1 MSASDEATTHDAAG
15 VRRATAAASDPA
27 RAGAPGL
34 ERALRHLADV
44 VASVP
49 DGLETEGADAL
60 RATRDR
66 LVRDV
71 AATAGRTRDPDAPL
85 LVVLGGVT
93 GAGKS
98 TVTNTLVGRSVVRT
112 GVIRPTTATPT
123 LVVHPTGARW
133 FRDERVLPGLPRV
146 DDAAGRVAGEV
157 LVVVEDPA
165 IPEGLALVD
174 APDVDS
180 VSEANRELADRLLD
194 AADVWVWFTTA
205 GKYADEESMRYVR
218 RAADR
223 HTSMII
229 ALTQVRAADRLEVV
243 TDLRGKLADAGAED
257 APIAV
262 VPWAEVRDGRLPDD
276 AVAEL
281 SATVLPLSSP
291 AGRREHRQRTLD
303 GALDRLPAEVAP
315 LVDGLRDQLEQARQ
329 LTAEAASAYGKAT
342 RDFGAAIE
350 EGLPLQQEVLSRWN
364 RFVGGSR
371 LLRLAEEA
379 SGQARTWLRSLLEA
393 TADSKE
399 ERLER
404 EVKAEVADTVGD
416 VGVRLGDLA
425 AADLAEAW
433 WRRRAG
439 RRLLA
444 EQPGLGRASED
455 LRPRIEAGVRD
466 WQDHVV
472 DLVATAG
479 AERRVRAR
487 WVSTLVN
494 AAATGAIVVA
504 LASTGGLTGAE
515 AGIATAAG
523 AANQTL
529 LTKLL
534 GAQNLRWLVNEA
546 RADLTSR
553 FEAVAADERQRATR
567 AVAEATPEPEL
578 VERLEAAVGAV
589 ADARR

>member
-1 MSASDEATTHDAAG
+1 MDASSAPGSDAPDAARVG
-15 VRRATAAASDPA
+15 LPAALTELS
-27 RAGAPGL
+27 GT
-34 ERALRHLADV
+34 LAEL
-44 VASVP
+44 P
-49 DGLETEGADAL
+49 DGLDTRDAPAA
-60 RATRDR
+60 RAQRDR

-71 AATAGRTRDPDAPL
+71 AASAARARDLDAPL

-98 TVTNTLVGRSVVRT
+98 TVTNSLVGRSVVRT

-123 LVVHPTGARW
+123 LVVHPDDTGW
-133 FRDERVLPGLPRV
+133 FRGDRVLPGLPRV
-146 DDAAGRVAGEV
+146 ADATGRVGGEV
-157 LVVVEDPA
+157 LVVVEDAA
-165 IPEGLALVD
+165 IPSGLALVD

-218 RAADR
+218 RAAER
-223 HTSMII
+223 HTSMIV
-229 ALTQVRAADRLEVV
+229 ALTQVHAPDREEVV
-243 TDLRGKLADAGAED
+243 VDLRAKLADAGAAD
-257 APIAV
+257 APIVV
-262 VPWAEVRDGRLPDD
+262 VPWTEVTDGRLPDP
-276 AVAEL
+276 ALAEL
-281 SATVLPLSSP
+281 SAAILPLATP
-291 AGRREHRQRTLD
+291 AGRRDHRRRTLE
-303 GALDRLPAEVAP
+303 GALDRLPEDVGELLAW
-315 LVDGLRDQLEQARQ
+315 LDGQLEEARL
-329 LTAEAASAYGKAT
+329 LTADAATAYAKAT
-342 RDFGAAIE
+342 RDFAASIE

-364 RFVGGSR
+364 RFVGGNR
-371 LLRLAEEA
+371 ILRLAEEA

-393 TADSKE
+393 TADSRE

-404 EVKAEVADTVGD
+404 EVKLEVADTVGD
-416 VGVRLGDLA
+416 VAVRLGDLA

-433 WRRRAG
+433 RRRPSG
-439 RRLLA
+439 RRILA
-444 EQPGLGRASED
+444 DNPTLERASPD
-455 LRPRIEAGVRD
+455 LRERTEAAVAA

-472 DLVATAG
+472 ELVATTG
-479 AERRVRAR
+479 SERRTRAR

-534 GAQNLRWLVNEA
+534 GAQNLRWLINAA
-546 RADLTSR
+546 REDLTAR
-553 FEAVAADERQRATR
+553 FDRLAAAERQRASR
-567 AVAEATPEPEL
+567 AVAEGTPDPEL
-578 VERLEAAVGAV
+578 RTRIGTALASV